1 MEKETHSFPT
11 EEVILPSKGILY
23 SKDSPLSKG
32 DIEIKYMTAKEE
44 DILTNQNY
52 INNATVID
60 KLLQS
65 LIVTPINYDDLL
77 IGDKNAI
84 LVAARILGYGSEY
97 NFKYKD
103 QEVSID
109 LTDIKDKE
117 FDESLMINKN
127 VNEFEWKGQQVSID
141 LTKLKEQEINK
152 DLAEEGKNEFF
163 YTLPISKKQLTF
175 KILNHGDDQKINKE
189 LEGLKKMNKNAASNI
204 TTRLKHQITSID
216 GNREQKDIRSFI
228 DNEFLAQDARSFRK
242 HVKSIGGDIDLNV
255 DIEMPDGT
263 HEESVSLPI
272 GISFFWP
279 DAEI

>member
-32 DIEIKYMTAKEE
+32 VIEIKYMTAKEE

-84 LVAARILGYGSEY
+84 LVAARILGYGANY
-97 NFKYKD
+97 
-103 QEVSID
+103 
-109 LTDIKDKE
+109 
-117 FDESLMINKN
+117 
-127 VNEFEWKGQQVSID
+127 EFEWKGQQVSID

>member
-32 DIEIKYMTAKEE
+32 VIEIKYMTAKEE

-84 LVAARILGYGSEY
+84 LVAARILGYGANY
-97 NFKYKD
+97 
-103 QEVSID
+103 
-109 LTDIKDKE
+109 
-117 FDESLMINKN
+117 
-127 VNEFEWKGQQVSID
+127 EFEWKGQQVSID

-242 HVKSIGGDIDLNV
+242 RECS
-255 DIEMPDGT
+255 
-263 HEESVSLPI
+263 
-272 GISFFWP
+272 
-279 DAEI
+279 

>member
-32 DIEIKYMTAKEE
+32 VIEIKYMTAKEE

-84 LVAARILGYGSEY
+84 LVAARILGYGANY
-97 NFKYKD
+97 
-103 QEVSID
+103 
-109 LTDIKDKE
+109 
-117 FDESLMINKN
+117 
-127 VNEFEWKGQQVSID
+127 EFEWKGQQVSID

-152 DLAEEGKNEFF
+152 YLAEEGK
-163 YTLPISKKQLTF
+163 
-175 KILNHGDDQKINKE
+175 
-189 LEGLKKMNKNAASNI
+189 
-204 TTRLKHQITSID
+204 
-216 GNREQKDIRSFI
+216 
-228 DNEFLAQDARSFRK
+228 NEFLAQDARSFRK